1 MRGAGRPM
9 RSKLFVPASRPE
21 LFDKA
26 LAGPADAVSF
36 DLQDAVEASRK
47 GSARDALARWF
58 GRDVPASGKTI
69 VVRVNETAGPHFG
82 ADLDAIVH
90 PGLDIVNLPC
100 VEDPEAVREAVGAIE
115 RLERVRGIGRP
126 VRVLAN
132 IESPRGLRRAAEIA
146 CAHPRVMGL
155 QIGFG
160 DLFAP
165 LRIASGE
172 PAATQAV
179 RVAVRMAA
187 GEAGIEAYDGA
198 FVAIDDPDGY
208 RRDARAAFSLGFAG
222 KSCIHPTQVAL
233 ANEVFRPSDDD
244 VAHALRVV
252 RAARESLARG
262 VGAFVVDGRLVDG
275 PFIAQAERTV
285 AIARGLGLVPDG
297 DDPLR
302 VL

>member
-1 MRGAGRPM
+1 M

-47 GSARDALARWF
+47 PGARATLAQWF
-58 GRDVPASGKTI
+58 GRGAPASGKVI
-69 VVRVNETAGPHFG
+69 VVRVNEASSPHFT
-82 ADLDAIVH
+82 ADLDAVVW
-90 PGLDIVNLPC
+90 PGLDVLNLPS
-100 VEDPEAVREAVGAIE
+100 VEDPETVRETVAAIE
-115 RLERVRGIGRP
+115 RHERARGIARP

-146 CAHPRVMGL
+146 CAHPRMMGL

-165 LRIASGE
+165 LRIESGE

-187 GEAGIEAYDGA
+187 GEAGIDAYDGA
-198 FVAIDDPDGY
+198 FVAIDDPEGY
-208 RRDARAAFSLGFAG
+208 RRDAQAASRLGFAG
-222 KSCIHPTQVAL
+222 KSCIHPSQVAL
-233 ANEVFRPSDDD
+233 ANAVFRPSDADI
-244 VAHALRVV
+244 AHALRVV
-252 RAARESLARG
+252 LASRESLARG

-285 AIARGLGLVPDG
+285 GIARELGLVTDAGAPAQG
-297 DDPLR
+297 G
-302 VL
+302 